1 MRGTLWWMG
10 SCVRSQDFTHWWFGV
25 NYLPKATPSVE
36 INFTFYFHLSRH
48 VREYQ
53 ERTRFQIQMFF
64 HSKGYTLFRPERW
77 KVVLAFFGGSLTD
90 AKNLIIITLSWAL
103 GSGIFTSVISFDCP
117 NNGGGVASGDRRMDK
132 YHCFADTETG
142 SEFVTCFCS

>member
-1 MRGTLWWMG
+1 MKWTWRDGGLSIVLSSNFNCLFPSLRAKASDKLWACLRICKTVILIHPPV
-10 SCVRSQDFTHWWFGV
+10 STCYS
-25 NYLPKATPSVE
+25 PSVVGT
-36 INFTFYFHLSRH
+36 IKGDHWCKNAWPKCSRQGNY
-48 VREYQ
+48 YQ
-53 ERTRFQIQMFF
+53 I
-64 HSKGYTLFRPERW
+64 L
-77 KVVLAFFGGSLTD
+77 
-90 AKNLIIITLSWAL
+90 KNLIIITLSWAL